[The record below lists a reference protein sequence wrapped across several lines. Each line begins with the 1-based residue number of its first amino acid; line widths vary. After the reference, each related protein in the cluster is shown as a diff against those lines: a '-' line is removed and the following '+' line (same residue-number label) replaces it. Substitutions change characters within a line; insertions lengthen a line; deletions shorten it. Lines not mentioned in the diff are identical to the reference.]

1 MFDHA
6 VSTLLPLF
14 PIFENLNYRQS
25 LLLFVFSFS
34 VTIACT
40 HALTLAS
47 AVLSI
52 VVRLVSSSTATTIAT
67 NKDGTLGR
75 YH

>member
-25 LLLFVFSFS
+25 LLLFVFSFF
-34 VTIACT
+34 
-40 HALTLAS
+40 
-47 AVLSI
+47 
-52 VVRLVSSSTATTIAT
+52 SSCLI
-67 NKDGTLGR
+67 NK
-75 YH
+75 